1 MMQGFNQHPLT
12 LHVQMYL
19 FGFTDIDID
28 QDSQS
33 IILFSEEPIIVYVIF
48 DPSQFLSGDSDQ
60 DLSNIWMD

>member
-1 MMQGFNQHPLT
+1 MQGFNQHPLT

-33 IILFSEEPIIVYVIF
+33 IILFSEEPIVVYVIC
-48 DPSQFLSGDSDQ
+48 DSSQLLS
-60 DLSNIWMD
+60 